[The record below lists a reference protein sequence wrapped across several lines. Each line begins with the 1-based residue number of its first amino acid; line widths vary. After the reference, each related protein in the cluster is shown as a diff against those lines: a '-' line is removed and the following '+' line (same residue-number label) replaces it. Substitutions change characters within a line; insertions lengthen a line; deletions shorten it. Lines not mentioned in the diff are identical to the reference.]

1 MNRQEILDYYNIKPK
16 SIKHKGMAT
25 IITTDNKKYV
35 LKEVNKNQDFFN
47 YLQLRNFNNF
57 PNIYSSSLDKF
68 QLTDYVE
75 DNNIP
80 VDQRLE
86 DLIYLVSILHTKT
99 TFYKNVD
106 DDYVKEI
113 YENTI
118 NKLNKIYKYYNDI
131 QDMIELEVYMTPANY
146 LLIRNISNIYL
157 AIRQSRKY
165 IEKWYSIIKNEHR
178 IRCAY
183 IHGNLSSSHLIE
195 NGDLYFISWDKS
207 RIDLPIYDLEILYR
221 NSFLDISL
229 DSLLEIYQLKY
240 PLKKEELYL
249 LLSLLLIPDK
259 IDLELAEY
267 SKIKQVTNVV
277 LYIEKILFYLKN
289 NTNKSN
295 YDTPHQYEN

>member
-57 PNIYSSSLDKF
+57 PNIYSSNLDKF

-113 YENTI
+113 YAPFTDEEISAKMVELLTPKGTKAKVEIVYQPLEGLHEACPNHRGDWYFSGNYPTPGGVKMVNQAFI
-118 NKLNKIYKYYNDI
+118 N
-131 QDMIELEVYMTPANY
+131 
-146 LLIRNISNIYL
+146 
-157 AIRQSRKY
+157 Y
-165 IEKWYSIIKNEHR
+165 IEQ
-178 IRCAY
+178 
-183 IHGNLSSSHLIE
+183 
-195 NGDLYFISWDKS
+195 LYQF
-207 RIDLPIYDLEILYR
+207 
-221 NSFLDISL
+221 
-229 DSLLEIYQLKY
+229 
-240 PLKKEELYL
+240 
-249 LLSLLLIPDK
+249 
-259 IDLELAEY
+259 
-267 SKIKQVTNVV
+267 
-277 LYIEKILFYLKN
+277 
-289 NTNKSN
+289 
-295 YDTPHQYEN
+295 